1 MSAFIANTVDLAKKA
16 FTPSKATNKLNPNRV
31 LYLDFIKFLAA
42 FLTVFYHLAYYN
54 LDYGFVE
61 GVTYYPN
68 IARIVMC
75 ISSSCVPLFFLV
87 NGSLMFSRQ
96 RSLKEVYLKS
106 LKIAFLTLLW
116 SFLDF
121 PSWFF
126 KTLCVLY
133 LLFPLFQLI
142 KTKSQKLYNLIC
154 LLVFLV
160 PFVYNFAV
168 IFLKLFSVG
177 NIELLGITLPLGS
190 LNRTGLATMYSIL
203 YFLLGPM
210 LKASKKSPL
219 IIDLLLLFVGLFLVV
234 FECVA
239 YTNLN
244 GAMFDGV
251 NASFP
256 TVGALFLSTGIFL
269 ICKKLSFK
277 AIQKPLLFVGSGIF
291 AIYISHS
298 FIIKYLPLPFKESLI
313 VSLLGALVIC
323 LIGAVIGKI
332 ASKTPF
338 ICWLFR
344 I

>member
-1 MSAFIANTVDLAKKA
+1 MSAFIANIVGSAKKA
-16 FTPSKATNKLNPNRV
+16 FTPSKASDPLNPNRV

-54 LDYGFVE
+54 LDYGFTA
-61 GVTYYPN
+61 GQAYMPN
-68 IARIVMC
+68 LSRIVMC
-75 ISSSCVPLFFLV
+75 ISSCCVPLFFLV

-96 RSLKEVYLKS
+96 RSIKDIYLKA

-126 KTLCVLY
+126 NTLCVLY

-154 LLVFLV
+154 LLVFLL

-177 NIELLGITLPLGS
+177 NIELFGITLPLGALS
-190 LNRTGLATMYSIL
+190 RTGLATMYSIL
-203 YFLLGPM
+203 YFLLGPI
-210 LKASKKSPL
+210 LRTSKKSPL
-219 IIDLLLLFVGLFLVV
+219 LVDLLLIFGGLGLVV

-239 YTNLN
+239 YTNIN

-256 TVGALFLSTGIFL
+256 TVGALFLSTGVFL
-269 ICKKLSFK
+269 LSKKFSFK
-277 AIQKPLLFVGSGIF
+277 SLAKPLLFVGSGIF

-298 FIIKYLPLPFKESLI
+298 FIINHIPFPYKESLI
-313 VSLLGALVIC
+313 VSLIVALLICIVGA
-323 LIGAVIGKI
+323 AIGKF
-332 ASKTPF
+332 ASKIPF
-338 ICWLFR
+338 VCWLFK